1 MVDLAKG
8 HLRALEYLGE
18 HVGCEEINLGTG
30 KGTSVLE
37 LVEKFQQV
45 NQVSVPYEI
54 DQRRPGDLAECYA
67 AVEKAQHLLGWT
79 AEKIVEDMCRDSWH
93 WIKTGMNKPMGRKD
107 QKKFNIRSGV
117 SSTQKT

>member
-1 MVDLAKG
+1 MHGV
-8 HLRALEYLGE
+8 
-18 HVGCEEINLGTG
+18 EIT
-30 KGTSVLE
+30 E

-54 DQRRPGDLAECYA
+54 DQRRPGDLAGCYA

-107 QKKFNIRSGV
+107 QKKFNIRGGV